1 MRRRTILLVASLV
14 GALALVSVAF
24 ASKPPK
30 PPKPNH
36 GHGHHHMFAW
46 HDVATGTTAHFR
58 GLAAVSANK
67 AWVSGYT
74 ATGGVVFR
82 TLDRGATWQDV
93 SPAGTPPTLQFRDIE
108 AFDANHAVVMSSGT
122 GPDSQIYRTA
132 DGGQT
137 WTLVFQNMEPNAFY
151 RLHDVLQPQGRPG
164 RLRSAGRT
172 EVPDHQDDGRRANV
186 EHRRPGR
193 DASTRCRA
201 SSPSQPAGSASRA
214 TTVIRPGSAP
224 AEPLRRASSRRG
236 TAAAPGP

>member
-1 MRRRTILLVASLV
+1 MRKRTILLVVSLV

-30 PPKPNH
+30 PPKPPH
-36 GHGHHHMFAW
+36 GHGHHHMYAW

-58 GLAAVSANK
+58 GLAAISANK

-74 ATGGVVFR
+74 PTGGVVFR

-132 DGGQT
+132 DGGHT
-137 WTLVFQNMEPNAFY
+137 WTLVFQNTEPNAFY
-151 RLHDVLQPQGRPG
+151 DCMTFFNRKVGLAVSDP
-164 RLRSAGRT
+164 
-172 EVPDHQDDGRRANV
+172 PDGLKFRVIETDR
-186 EHRRPGR
+186 RRP
-193 DASTRCRA
+193 DAGTSSTRPACLRRCRA
-201 SSPSQPAGSASRA
+201 SSPSPPAGSA
-214 TTVIRPGSAP
+214 
-224 AEPLRRASSRRG
+224 
-236 TAAAPGP
+236 

>member
-1 MRRRTILLVASLV
+1 MRKRTILLVFSLF

-30 PPKPNH
+30 PSKPPHGH

-58 GLAAVSANK
+58 GLAAISADK

-132 DGGQT
+132 WFGSGVAAQARVFTSRNRGRT
-137 WTLVFQNMEPNAFY
+137 WTVAPTPLTSGPTMGINALAFKSQ
-151 RLHDVLQPQGRPG
+151 RQGLAVG
-164 RLRSAGRT
+164 G
-172 EVPDHQDDGRRANV
+172 DF
-186 EHRRPGR
+186 
-193 DASTRCRA
+193 
-201 SSPSQPAGSASRA
+201 
-214 TTVIRPGSAP
+214 
-224 AEPLRRASSRRG
+224 
-236 TAAAPGP
+236 AAPTASPNNFAKTR